1 MKLPGNA
8 IGITD
13 LLSYQD
19 CPRRFAFGMRRHD
32 KSPVVHPDTG
42 VEFIMGDAPEAESPA
57 TAYGSAVHD
66 AIELVDDLLTPQE
79 AVERVFPKYGPWLEP
94 ADLDRLIEDLAIYKG
109 RDYTGVRIVAQ
120 EDDMRVP
127 LFVHDGEQ
135 IYFRFKLDKLYQ
147 RLDDDASFIHIDYKT
162 SKWSKSQ
169 AEVHND
175 LQMWAYNFGIH
186 ELFPECERLLQ
197 TYDQLRFGQVNTRK
211 TEKQRA
217 QMKQWL
223 IAATKAV
230 LEDRRLLPKFNQWC
244 PWCEIAN
251 DCPIISRLSDY
262 SLSKIA
268 IMAPEEQQGRKK
280 VITLDPDLF
289 TTYAEELPRISLAR
303 KTLEKVEKAIRDAIK
318 DLPEDKR
325 NALGFTANERGGG
338 TKFGP
343 EELRAVYELLGDE
356 FWHIIGL
363 TKAQLE
369 SYFEDDKDTINAV
382 LELGTETVGAAV
394 LKELAA

>member
-1 MKLPGNA
+1 LKLPGNA

-32 KSPVVHPDTG
+32 KSPVVHPETG
-42 VEFIMGDAPEAESPA
+42 VEYVMGDAPEAESPA

-66 AIELVDDLLTPQE
+66 AIELVDDLLTPEE
-79 AVERVFPKYGPWLEP
+79 AVERVFPTYGPWLEP

-127 LFVHDGEQ
+127 LFVHEGET

-162 SKWSKSQ
+162 SKWAKSQ
-169 AEVHND
+169 EEVHKD

-186 ELFPECERLLQ
+186 EAFPECERLLQ

-217 QMKQWL
+217 QMKAWL

-230 LEDRRLLPKFNQWC
+230 LADRALLPKFNQWC

-251 DCPIISRLSDY
+251 DCPVIKRLSDY

-268 IMAPEEQQGRKK
+268 VMAPEEKQGRKK
-280 VITLDPDLF
+280 VITLDPQPVRHVRRGATPDQPR
-289 TTYAEELPRISLAR
+289 AEDAGEGREGHPRHHQGHAR
-303 KTLEKVEKAIRDAIK
+303 GPAQQARLHAERARRRDEVRTGRT
-318 DLPEDKR
+318 PR
-325 NALGFTANERGGG
+325 C
-338 TKFGP
+338 
-343 EELRAVYELLGDE
+343 LRAT
-356 FWHIIGL
+356 WRR
-363 TKAQLE
+363 
-369 SYFEDDKDTINAV
+369 V
-382 LELGTETVGAAV
+382 LAHHRPNEVATGVV
-394 LKELAA
+394 L